1 MDTTNIISI
10 AIGLLALVVF
20 LFIAKR
26 LLRLAIKMT
35 LVGLVI
41 VALLVGA
48 GLGWW
53 NGWFGSTAPSKPPP
67 QRRASPARPTPAR

>member
-10 AIGLLALVVF
+10 VIGFLALVVF

-53 NGWFGSTAPSKPPP
+53 NGWFTSASQTKPQPP
-67 QRRASPARPTPAR
+67 HRASPARPSPAH

>member
-1 MDTTNIISI
+1 MDIKIISI
-10 AIGLLALVVF
+10 VIGIFALVIF

-26 LLRLAIKMT
+26 VLRLAIKMT

-53 NGWFGSTAPSKPPP
+53 NGWFGSAETKPQNRSAPTKPAPS
-67 QRRASPARPTPAR
+67 R